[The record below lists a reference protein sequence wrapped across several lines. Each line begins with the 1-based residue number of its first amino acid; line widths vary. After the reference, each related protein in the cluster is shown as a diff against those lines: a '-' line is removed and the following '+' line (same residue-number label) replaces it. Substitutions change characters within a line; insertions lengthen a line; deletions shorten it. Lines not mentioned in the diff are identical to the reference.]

1 MLAQY
6 GEGTNEWYETI
17 RYFFMPKDDKIYEY
31 QFKKLLDEIRLLTV
45 LKANVEM
52 GDAGIHIY
60 QVDTQRKVYGLEDI
74 VAHLRGKERTGI
86 SNRGADISTQDWLH
100 AGTYIYSDSKA
111 AM

>member
-1 MLAQY
+1 
-6 GEGTNEWYETI
+6 
-17 RYFFMPKDDKIYEY
+17 MPKDDKIYEY

-45 LKANVEM
+45 LKTNVEM

-74 VAHLRGKERTGI
+74 VAHLRGKEADISNKRTGI
-86 SNRGADISTQDWLH
+86 FNRGADISTQDWLH

-111 AM
+111 AIRLGI